1 VSAPLGLGIDA
12 GGSQTRW
19 ALAAAPGKIVAEGAV
34 RGMSALQLREGSALG
49 ETLSELA
56 SAALAHGRPT
66 SVCAGFTGV
75 GRDVDTL
82 RALVGEPL
90 DLAPAAVT
98 IKSDIE
104 IAYLDIFA
112 PGKGYVVYA
121 GTGSVVAF
129 VDEGG
134 MHEVRLTNLGMPGG
148 RGIALIPNSSDAEGI
163 CNSPRL
169 GEASRRRANK
179 ITRWSAGY
187 GYE

>member
-1 VSAPLGLGIDA
+1 MHEPCCMGVSHGLSSFRTTSTKAESMFTGRLRRGHMI
-12 GGSQTRW
+12 
-19 ALAAAPGKIVAEGAV
+19 LAAINMLQFVFQLPSSNAGNTLFALRPVAVPFPECVGCGAH
-34 RGMSALQLREGSALG
+34 RRSSCGCKDHMPHPDDR
-49 ETLSELA
+49 
-56 SAALAHGRPT
+56 R
-66 SVCAGFTGV
+66 
-75 GRDVDTL
+75 
-82 RALVGEPL
+82 
-90 DLAPAAVT
+90 
-98 IKSDIE
+98 
-104 IAYLDIFA
+104 
-112 PGKGYVVYA
+112 
-121 GTGSVVAF
+121 VVAVIIV